1 MSGQPYKTKLDMVTA
16 RKAYL
21 ANLNLRAELDDLNLQ
36 ANKTYISTGQLPATP
51 PDNRTL
57 TEKLA
62 DVQRLKIEL
71 RNKLSDIT
79 DGLQANAIVENLNPD
94 QLVFLSQNFEPISQQ
109 MRQNYALGVQS
120 DIFVDYLNRYINKF
134 NETKGVEFN
143 LQQST
148 GKQLLANQKNI
159 INNMANIKDISTI
172 QDLIIELGQQNSR
185 LGKSIFQN
193 LNELENIVSNLP
205 DTFVEFQKTDNAIRK
220 SEILNLVNNI
230 VQELPTKEELNKI
243 TKELEKIKKSKDTVA
258 ITSLLEKLDSL
269 TKSGVDVTEEMQILR
284 EVLNKPQPVKKS
296 ESSQPQPQSQP
307 QSQPEPQ
314 TAEAQFIASSYKSID
329 KELKTRETLIKYYI
343 EMYEI
348 LNGSKDNIGNYSEQI
363 IGTSNYKGAKK
374 NQLLKLVEVLNTDL
388 RIRMFGEDNPGLV
401 QFYGRGLQRRI
412 RTSQVF
418 DSDIDYTKAVK
429 AGPKF
434 IPIGRYL
441 INKRQLDKDIIAIK
455 RPAGS
460 IINGLPSQ
468 RVSKNSANIIRKII
482 GGGVP
487 NYNELNELNDEER
500 IFLNKVVKETR
511 IDDKITI
518 PTPNKTDDEKDINQF
533 EIMKGQILAG
543 NDNKDLVKN
552 FKIIILKLSKKD
564 LIPKVQVNEL
574 LMDLATLGH

>member
-79 DGLQANAIVENLNPD
+79 DGIQANAIVENLNND

-109 MRQNYALGVQS
+109 MKQNYALGVQS

-148 GKQLLANQKNI
+148 GKQLLANQSI
-159 INNMANIKDISTI
+159 IMNDMANVNDIIKLE
-172 QDLIIELGQQNSR
+172 DLIAELGQENSR
-185 LGKSIFQN
+185 LGKSIFKN
-193 LNELENIVSNLP
+193 LNELEDIVESLP
-205 DTFVEFQKTDNAIRK
+205 DTFVSLQKTDNAIQK
-220 SEILNLVNNI
+220 AEILNLLNNI
-230 VQELPTKEELNKI
+230 VKELPNKGDIQKI
-243 TKELEKIKKSKDTVA
+243 TKELQKMNRSDLAEIAS
-258 ITSLLEKLDSL
+258 ILEKLNSM
-269 TKSGVDVTEEMQILR
+269 TKSGPDVKEEMAMLR
-284 EVLNKPQPVKKS
+284 NVIAMQKEDIASKQT
-296 ESSQPQPQSQP
+296 
-307 QSQPEPQ
+307 PEPPAPPATETGQ
-314 TAEAQFIASSYKSID
+314 KIASEYKSVDYVSSID
-329 KELKTRETLIKYYI
+329 KDSELTTLIKLRDYYKT
-343 EMYEI
+343 MYKY
-348 LNGSKDNIGNYSEQI
+348 LNNNQTKSVYSQMK
-363 IGTSNYKGAKK
+363 IGTPNWGSANKEELR
-374 NQLLKLVEVLNTDL
+374 QLIKALNTDL
-388 RIRMFGEDNPGLV
+388 RIQMYGQDNANLV
-401 QFYGRGLQRRI
+401 NFYGRGLQQRRI
-412 RTSQVF
+412 RSSQVF
-418 DSDIDYTKAVK
+418 DSDIDYTQAVK
-429 AGPKF
+429 AAPKF